1 MLRGIAGVVLG
12 AVALV
17 AALAGPAS
25 AGGPDDFNGIIGDEG
40 SSESADQNAQT
51 SGDAT
56 SGTLVATVQVSGTTG
71 EGTTY
76 TAERRV
82 GVAPM
87 CWYSRGWTGQ
97 EYFQY
102 RTSDSY
108 QTALSQMPYQ
118 YRSIPYPKF
127 EEYADVTDGYWF
139 VPRCRD
145 GVDYDYLREFLDT
158 RPPRFWVPEDGPP
171 PDVVDVDPRVL
182 AEAAYD
188 LVEIPTG
195 QIDWN
200 PKARGVGATLVNTD
214 TWVWVTGAVQEV
226 TATARVESGT
236 WAQVQARVAG
246 IEVDAEGADRVEC
259 AGLGTAWSAGADPGA
274 ACSVWFTRSS
284 AGARVPPGG
293 SLPAFEVTV
302 TATWE
307 ASFTS
312 SMHATAQALPS
323 QQTTVTAYVPVAEV
337 QALVTTGG

>member
-1 MLRGIAGVVLG
+1 MLRRLG
-12 AVALV
+12 AACVAAVCVALV
-17 AALAGPAS
+17 LAGPA
-25 AGGPDDFNGIIGDEG
+25 AADDDDFGGGGTGGGG
-40 SSESADQNAQT
+40 SEESSDQQT

-97 EYFQY
+97 EYYQY

-108 QTALSQMPYQ
+108 QAAQAQMPVH
-118 YRSIPYPKF
+118 YRSEPYPDF
-127 EEYADVTDGYWF
+127 EAYADVTDGYWF

-259 AGLGTAWSAGADPGA
+259 DGLGTAWSAGADPGA

-293 SLPAFEVTV
+293 SLPAFEMTV

-337 QALVTTGG
+337 QALVTTGD

>member
-1 MLRGIAGVVLG
+1 MLRR
-12 AVALV
+12 LV
-17 AALAGPAS
+17 AASVLAAAIGLATAVPA
-25 AGGPDDFNGIIGDEG
+25 AAGPDDFGGG
-40 SSESADQNAQT
+40 ESQEET
-51 SGDAT
+51 SGDT
-56 SGTLVATVQVSGTTG
+56 SGTHADGDAQDGAVTVTVVVSGTTG
-71 EGTTY
+71 EGATY

-97 EYFQY
+97 EYYQY

-108 QTALSQMPYQ
+108 QAAQAQMPVH
-118 YRSIPYPKF
+118 YRSEPYPDF
-127 EEYADVTDGYWF
+127 EAYADVTDGYWF

-259 AGLGTAWSAGADPGA
+259 DGLGTAWSAGADPEA

-293 SLPAFEVTV
+293 SLPAFEMTV

-337 QALVTTGG
+337 QALVTTGD